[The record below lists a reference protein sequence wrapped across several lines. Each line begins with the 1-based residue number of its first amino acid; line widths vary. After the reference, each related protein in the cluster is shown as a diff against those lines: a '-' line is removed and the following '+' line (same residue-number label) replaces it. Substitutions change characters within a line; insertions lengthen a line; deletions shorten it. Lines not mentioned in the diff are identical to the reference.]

1 MLNLKDL
8 FKSAFSKGLFHLLT
22 SNLLVQFFGFGLILF
37 LTNLLTPSEIGLLK
51 LIQSY
56 AAFFIVLGSMGYSSS
71 ILKLCSEDVP
81 EKQKNGEFSYAL
93 RMVCK
98 ISIFSVLCFI
108 LFSQSYIAMDN
119 PVLADWMSLY
129 SLAVPFSA
137 LGYCLIAFL
146 QSQKKV
152 KEASKAQVIV
162 RLFFVGVIFV
172 SANLW
177 GFEGVIY
184 SAILSYIIGLLLY
197 LPYFEWRVLTAS
209 VIDARKG
216 VINKYSF
223 VVFAGALVTL
233 VSQYSD
239 IYLLNYLGVSVD
251 VIGFYAI
258 ATVFFMAG
266 VAFTGTVQ
274 TVLTPY
280 FSEMQHDLSW
290 VRQKTIKY
298 QLIVSIVSFATAVG
312 LSLLC
317 WLLVKYH
324 YGEQYNLAFEIVL
337 ILMVKF
343 WLWSNYSVIG
353 ASLFAI
359 GVVKIGVV
367 VALVCS
373 LVSLLSGYLLYF
385 KYGVYGVALGQVV
398 AYLVNLVIIYMI
410 FNSRT
415 KYKMGSKAA

>member
-1 MLNLKDL
+1 MHSIKEL
-8 FKSAFSKGLFHLLT
+8 FKNAFSKGLFHLLT

-37 LTNLLTPSEIGLLK
+37 LTNLLTPSEIGSLK

-71 ILKLCSEDVP
+71 ILKLCSEGIS
-81 EKQKNGEFSYAL
+81 EKQRNADFSYAL
-93 RMVCK
+93 QMVCK
-98 ISIFSVLCFI
+98 ISIVSVLCFI
-108 LFSQSYIAMDN
+108 MFSQSYISIDN
-119 PVLADWMSLY
+119 PELANWMILY
-129 SLAVPFSA
+129 SIVVPFSA
-137 LGYCLIAFL
+137 LGYCMIAFL

-152 KEASKAQVIV
+152 KEASKVQILV
-162 RLFFVGVIFV
+162 RLFFVGVIFLA
-172 SANLW
+172 ANLW

-184 SAILSYIIGLLLY
+184 STVLSYIIGLLFY
-197 LPYFEWRVLTAS
+197 FPYIERGTLTSS
-209 VIDARKG
+209 VMSARKR
-216 VINKYSF
+216 VMNKYSF
-223 VVFAGALVTL
+223 FVFVGALVTMI
-233 VSQYSD
+233 SQYSD

-280 FSEMQHDLSW
+280 FSEKQDDLSW

-298 QLIVSIVSFATAVG
+298 QLIVSILSLGTAIG
-312 LSLLC
+312 LSLVC
-317 WLLVKYH
+317 WLLVKYY
-324 YGEQYNLAFEIVL
+324 YGAQYNLAFEIAL

-343 WLWSNYSVIG
+343 WIWSNYSVIG

-367 VALVCS
+367 VAVACS
-373 LVSLLSGYLLYF
+373 LVSFISGYLLYF
-385 KYGVYGVALGQVV
+385 KYGVHGVALGQVIS
-398 AYLVNLVIIYMI
+398 YLIGLVLIYMI
-410 FNSRT
+410 FVSCT
-415 KYKMGSKAA
+415 KSKIESETV